1 MKPLF
6 WIGNSYN
13 VLTNWA
19 APVKQV
25 AGFQLYLIQQGMNPN
40 DWKPMTSIGAGVRE
54 VRIHVDGEYRIIYL
68 TKYEEGIYILHAFS
82 KKTQK
87 TPKKDIDI
95 AKARL
100 REVMQIRADV

>member
-6 WIGNSYN
+6 WIGNSYR
-13 VLTNWA
+13 VLTDWA

-25 AGFQLYLIQQGMNPN
+25 AGFQLHLIQEGMNPD

-68 TKYEEGIYILHAFS
+68 TKFDEGIYILHAFP

-100 REVMQIRADV
+100 REVIQMRAEA